1 MTTTTITKSEL
12 LEQKRRQEELFN
24 ALLVIGG
31 MLIGL
36 IVGLGFIIV

>member
-1 MTTTTITKSEL
+1 MTTTRSEQ

-31 MLIGL
+31 MLVGL
-36 IVGLGFIIV
+36 IVGIGFLVP